1 MHNFLRKRPG
11 RFLNVLFP
19 FNICPVFRVPIDG
32 ISYFC
37 IGQQNDARVNLMLAL
52 SAIRNGAKCAN
63 YVEVVNLLFQEET
76 KGMRHI
82 YFHLNADQGIQEW
95 TK

>member
-1 MHNFLRKRPG
+1 MPCVQRANSLM
-11 RFLNVLFP
+11 
-19 FNICPVFRVPIDG
+19 VFHI
-32 ISYFC
+32 YFC

-76 KGMRHI
+76 KGMYHI
-82 YFHLNADQGIQEW
+82 YFHLYLGQVIQKW
-95 TK
+95 TKVHS

>member
-1 MHNFLRKRPG
+1 M
-11 RFLNVLFP
+11 
-19 FNICPVFRVPIDG
+19 VFHI
-32 ISYFC
+32 YFC

-82 YFHLNADQGIQEW
+82 
-95 TK
+95 